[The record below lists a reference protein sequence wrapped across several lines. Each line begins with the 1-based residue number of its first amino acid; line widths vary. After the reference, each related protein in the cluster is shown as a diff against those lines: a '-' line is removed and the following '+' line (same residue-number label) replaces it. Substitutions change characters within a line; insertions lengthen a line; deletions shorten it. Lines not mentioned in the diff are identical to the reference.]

1 MSQFPLDKIGVYP
14 QSFAGENGSSAP
26 GCWLSVQLC
35 FTTFSPQ
42 AGCSSTPT
50 RVRDAPILVKLYVR
64 VLHAMTLLVLMS
76 ICLRFCEE
84 ERGVSCWLHFFCL
97 VRILDS
103 NQDPWFELF
112 FCLTERGDFFHV
124 ECALWDH
131 LACTALLWLGLL
143 HVHPLPS
150 AQSDSV
156 SFHFPVIFTA
166 HISSHRQPL
175 AWFSKAS
182 GHISPLCYYYL
193 SILLG
198 LCCTW
203 LAIRIKLAMT

>member
-1 MSQFPLDKIGVYP
+1 MRTPL
-14 QSFAGENGSSAP
+14 
-26 GCWLSVQLC
+26 L
-35 FTTFSPQ
+35 FTVP
-42 AGCSSTPT
+42 
-50 RVRDAPILVKLYVR
+50 VNLV
-64 VLHAMTLLVLMS
+64 
-76 ICLRFCEE
+76 F
-84 ERGVSCWLHFFCL
+84 G
-97 VRILDS
+97 
-103 NQDPWFELF
+103 F

-131 LACTALLWLGLL
+131 LACTALLWVGLL

-166 HISSHRQPL
+166 HIPSHRQPL

-203 LAIRIKLAMT
+203 LAIQIKLAMTWRSNKVTANKQPLQQWMYSECMGKEWLLHKYVNLCFASTGIYNHEGAAVWSFAGIMGISADFQPVQR